1 MTRHVLVVLRRG
13 DDLDDVLP
21 YVEEI
26 ARPGLTI
33 TFLIDHSLSGLTEV
47 LNQAFKPYPVI
58 VEQQLSRTGPDV
70 ESPMGTTNGDQQSGT
85 ATRQEP
91 RKQGVEI
98 KVKVYTGNLKRI
110 LREFMEK
117 ECVQTIVMRQHRDHF
132 WRQLLSLGMTSGPM
146 VIVPATPLLLY
157 RRITPARGS
166 DARQYDEIVFTGL
179 ARS

>member
-1 MTRHVLVVLRRG
+1 MNGHVLVVLRRG

-70 ESPMGTTNGDQQSGT
+70 ESPTGTTNGDQQSVT
-85 ATRQEP
+85 ATRQEL

-98 KVKVYTGNLKRI
+98 KVRVYTGNLKRI

-132 WRQLLSLGMTSGPM
+132 WRQLLSLGITAGPM
-146 VIVPATPLLLY
+146 VTVPATPLLLY
-157 RRITPARGS
+157 RRIHAGQR
-166 DARQYDEIVFTGL
+166 
-179 ARS
+179 

>member
-1 MTRHVLVVLRRG
+1 MNGHVLVVLRRG

-33 TFLIDHSLSGLTEV
+33 TFLIDHSLRGLTEV
-47 LNQAFKPYPVI
+47 LNQAFKPYSVI
-58 VEQQLSRTGPDV
+58 VEQQLSRTGTDV
-70 ESPMGTTNGDQQSGT
+70 ESPTGTTNDDQQSG
-85 ATRQEP
+85 AAIRQEL

-98 KVKVYTGNLKRI
+98 KVRVYTGNLKRI

-117 ECVQTIVMRQHRDHF
+117 EYVQTIVMRQHRDDL

-157 RRITPARGS
+157 LRIHAGQR
-166 DARQYDEIVFTGL
+166 
-179 ARS
+179 

>member
-1 MTRHVLVVLRRG
+1 MNRHVLVVLRRG

-47 LNQAFKPYPVI
+47 LNQAFKTTPV
-58 VEQQLSRTGPDV
+58 QQLSRTGPDV

-85 ATRQEP
+85 ASRQEL

-98 KVKVYTGNLKRI
+98 KVRVYTGNLKRI
-110 LREFMEK
+110 LRELMEK
-117 ECVQTIVMRQHRDHF
+117 ECVQTIVMRQHKDHF
-132 WRQLLSLGMTSGPM
+132 WRQLLSLGITAGPM
-146 VIVPATPLLLY
+146 VTVPATPLLLY
-157 RRITPARGS
+157 RRIHAGQR
-166 DARQYDEIVFTGL
+166 
-179 ARS
+179 

>member
-47 LNQAFKPYPVI
+47 LNQAFKTNPV
-58 VEQQLSRTGPDV
+58 QQLSRTGPDV
-70 ESPMGTTNGDQQSGT
+70 ESPTGTTNGDQQSGT
-85 ATRQEP
+85 ATRQEL

-98 KVKVYTGNLKRI
+98 KVRVYTGNLKRI
-110 LREFMEK
+110 LRELMEK
-117 ECVQTIVMRQHRDHF
+117 ECVQTIVTCLRKKPF
-132 WRQLLSLGMTSGPM
+132 WRQLLSLGMSGGIT
-146 VIVPATPLLLY
+146 VTKPAIPLLLY
-157 RRITPARGS
+157 RRNNA
-166 DARQYDEIVFTGL
+166 GL
-179 ARS
+179 K